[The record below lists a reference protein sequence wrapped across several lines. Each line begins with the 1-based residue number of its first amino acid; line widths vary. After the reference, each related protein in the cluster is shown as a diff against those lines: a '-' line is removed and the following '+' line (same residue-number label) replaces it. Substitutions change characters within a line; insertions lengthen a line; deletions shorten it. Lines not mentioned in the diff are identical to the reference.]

1 MSKNTTRK
9 DTVKR
14 SKKMIVRTIKQSNRL
29 QSNLNPIEI
38 EVRADFKQ
46 IVIADSNPAIRLAKS
61 KGISYTIAKGRNIV
75 EIKGTNCNTIGTV
88 KKSKKF
94 VNIPVIKNNNLKF
107 LELFLFLSLKI
118 NTKIR

>member
-88 KKSKKF
+88 KKSDIIIPKGTMYKF
-94 VNIPVIKNNNLKF
+94 
-107 LELFLFLSLKI
+107 S
-118 NTKIR
+118 